1 MEISTTLANVNPL
14 DSSSASSDNVRAAL
28 RELSNF
34 YMSLDNVSLALLLSQ
49 NLQRFSDPETPGFIT
64 SDFLMVIVKGQGGNK
79 FTQADQALALE
90 ILSRNEFLSTIDLDS
105 NNQRDGKIDLN
116 DIHRYIDSL

>member
-1 MEISTTLANVNPL
+1 
-14 DSSSASSDNVRAAL
+14 
-28 RELSNF
+28 
-34 YMSLDNVSLALLLSQ
+34 
-49 NLQRFSDPETPGFIT
+49 
-64 SDFLMVIVKGQGGNK
+64 MVVVKGEGGNK

-90 ILSRNEFLSTIDLDS
+90 ILSRNGFLSTIDLDS